1 MTTTLG
7 SSTPGT
13 ESAGTDPVFSDPY
26 PSRSRHRQTWLG
38 LIALVIIAGVVATAA
53 WAINN
58 WRSTAAEIA
67 GVQTFTVTPRDFR
80 VVLKEKGELKAA
92 KSTDIKSE
100 VEGRCTIISLVDEG
114 KAVEKGDLLVELAS
128 DQIEERIRQEELK
141 ETNEKSI

>member
-26 PSRSRHRQTWLG
+26 PSRPRHRQTWLG

-58 WRSTAAEIA
+58 WRSTAA
-67 GVQTFTVTPRDFR
+67 
-80 VVLKEKGELKAA
+80 A
-92 KSTDIKSE
+92 K
-100 VEGRCTIISLVDEG
+100 
-114 KAVEKGDLLVELAS
+114 
-128 DQIEERIRQEELK
+128 QH
-141 ETNEKSI
+141 